1 MFRSPAPILKAKSV
15 AIVGASDRAKWPSTI
30 WQNLKDG
37 GYAGKVYPINPRRSE
52 VWGVPCFS
60 GFADLPEPVDL
71 GLVIIPAEAVP
82 AAMEDGI
89 ARGLKGAIVYA
100 ANIGEGRD
108 PEIVA
113 RGRRLRA
120 MCDEAGVALAG
131 PNCMGGIAVREKL
144 FVYPNAH
151 ICRRP
156 PGAIGA
162 VFQSG
167 GTLQFWVQTAQTRGM
182 RFSYAVSSGN
192 ELGLDLADYVNFFVD
207 DPETRTIVLFI
218 EGIRRVEAFKEAC
231 SRALAAGKPI
241 LAIKTGRTRRSR
253 EAAQSHTGAIGGDW
267 SAFEALCER
276 YAITVC
282 ASLDDLTEAALAFQ
296 QGRFPTGPRIGVV
309 TTSGGTVDLLYDY
322 AEDEGAVMP
331 PFAADTLARIQP
343 HIPPEMTPKNPLD
356 SGIPAGNDT
365 LADICKAVL
374 DDPDVDMLAVAAQIS
389 AGRAN
394 VEAAAPIK
402 ALLDHSDKP
411 IIGFGRM
418 RYPFS
423 EESIRYQDH
432 VGIPHLQ
439 GLQETLRAL
448 NALAAYGAKAGKP
461 VPKLPKS
468 RGKAADLEGKAFEKL
483 LGANGVTLPKSAF
496 CRTGAEAARA
506 ARRIGFPVALKVV
519 APKFSHKTEVGGV
532 LLGLASA
539 TAVEDGAKT
548 LAARIR
554 KADRKAVIDGYL
566 VQEMVTGVEMIVGC
580 RQDPVYGPVVL
591 VGAGGILVELMRD
604 VAVRLLPVGPRE
616 VRAMIGELKAKKLL
630 TGFRGGEAADVNA
643 LVKAVVGLGRIFL
656 NHRDHLADLEIN
668 PLIVRAKGKGVAA
681 VDVRP
686 VRRTGHHAPRPAQG
700 GKDGL

>member
-1 MFRSPAPILKAKSV
+1 MFRSPAPILKATSI

-37 GYAGKVYPINPRRSE
+37 GYAGKVYPINPRREE
-52 VWGVPCFS
+52 VWGVPCFPD
-60 GFADLPEPVDL
+60 FAALPEPVDL

-89 ARGLKGAIVYA
+89 KRGLRSAIVYA

-113 RGRRLRA
+113 RGRRLRD
-120 MCDEAGVALAG
+120 MCSEAGVTLAG

-144 FVYPNAH
+144 FVYPNAP

-156 PGAIGA
+156 PGSIGA

-182 RFSYAVSSGN
+182 RFSYAMSSGN
-192 ELGLDLADYVNFFVD
+192 ELGLDLADYIDFFVD
-207 DPETRTIVLFI
+207 DPETKSIVLFI
-218 EGIRRVEAFKEAC
+218 EGIRRMDAFKEAC
-231 SRALAAGKPI
+231 GRALVAGKPI
-241 LAIKTGRTRRSR
+241 IAIKTGRTQRSR
-253 EAAQSHTGAIGGDW
+253 EAAQSHTGAVGGDW
-267 SAFEALCER
+267 AGFEALCER
-276 YAITVC
+276 YGITVC
-282 ASLDDLTEAALAFQ
+282 PSLDDLTETVLAFQ
-296 QGRFPTGPRIGVV
+296 QGRLPRGPRIGVV

-331 PFAADTLARIQP
+331 PYAKATLDRIRP

-356 SGIPAGNDT
+356 SGIPAGNKVM
-365 LADICKAVL
+365 AQICEAVL
-374 DDPDVDMLAVAAQIS
+374 DDPAVDMLAVAAQIS
-389 AGRAN
+389 AGRADI
-394 VEAAAPIK
+394 EAGEPIR
-402 ALLDHSDKP
+402 ALLDYSDKP

-423 EESIRYQDH
+423 DASIRYQDH

-439 GLQETLRAL
+439 GLSETLRAL
-448 NALAAYGAKAGKP
+448 NALAAYGAKAGKS
-461 VPKLPKS
+461 VPKLPKAK
-468 RGKAADLEGKAFEKL
+468 GKAADLEGKAFEKL
-483 LGANGVTLPKSAF
+483 LAANGVTPPRSAF
-496 CRTGAEAARA
+496 CKSAAEAARA

-532 LLGLASA
+532 LLGLSSA
-539 TAVEDGAKT
+539 KEIEAGVKT

-554 KADRKAVIDGYL
+554 KADRKAAIDGYL
-566 VQEMVTGVEMIVGC
+566 VQEMVSGVEIIAGC
-580 RQDPVYGPVVL
+580 RTDPVYGPVVL
-591 VGAGGILVELMRD
+591 VGAGGVLVELMKD
-604 VAVRLLPVGPRE
+604 VAVRLLPVTARD
-616 VRAMIGELKAKKLL
+616 VRAMISELKAKKLL
-630 TGFRGGEAADVNA
+630 TGFRGQGPADVDA
-643 LVKAVVGLGRIFL
+643 LVRAVVGLGRIFMD
-656 NHRDHLADLEIN
+656 HRDHLADLEVN

-686 VRRTGHHAPRPAQG
+686 VRRTG
-700 GKDGL
+700 